1 FAPGCLDQPRPPELA
16 LDVAFIGVL
25 PTGPVK
31 VAAWSPD
38 GTRLAYGVVNPER
51 AAWQG
56 VEVRS
61 LPNFR
66 LEGSWAVPGVF
77 DLTWAPDG
85 GAVLFV
91 FDRGDTSSIGLARL
105 GEANWHDLLPEEKA
119 MLAVSLGKNFVDW
132 LDDKTLAFQV
142 HCGTGCEALYSL
154 DIATGEL
161 SPLVNT
167 GDFPDAPYADVF
179 ATRYRFSS
187 NRRWLAATS
196 WGTGLP
202 RAMVL
207 EWPGPAKPLDLSEL
221 LDTRH
226 TEAQSW
232 TNGSLAFV
240 AYPPGEPDAW
250 PHPPRPD
257 LYLWE
262 TDAGTLRHVAL
273 GAFRAAFA
281 PAADRLALLFVGE
294 PRVSEKGRIESDG
307 STPHLGLLS
316 WPEGQLLATHS
327 VSAGDISDVF
337 DLWRLPTP
345 VWSPDGGALAF
356 QPEGGGLALMDREGR
371 VWPILTTESVSWV
384 GWGSEGHLAL
394 LVGEQVWLVRPT
406 STATVT
412 SAPIPTGGQR
422 PLGLAREA
430 LIRFFSLLNEG
441 RYAEAVG
448 FYGGGYEILRG
459 WNPTIAPNDYAKLL
473 ECGCT
478 INGLQCLKV
487 KEILIEEEVSPVEFR
502 FTVRFMNDDGSLFT
516 RGPCCGATEEEMP
529 PQSEFIY
536 TVRKVGDR
544 FLVMELP
551 VYVP

>member
-1 FAPGCLDQPRPPELA
+1 LA
-16 LDVAFIGVL
+16 SDVAFIGIL
-25 PTGPVK
+25 PAGPVR

-38 GTRLAYGVVNPER
+38 GTRLAYGVVNLEK

-61 LPNFR
+61 LLDFR
-66 LEGSWAVPGVF
+66 LEGSWAVPGIF

-85 GAVLFV
+85 RAVLFV

-105 GEANWHDLLPEEKA
+105 GKPDWHDLLPEEKA
-119 MLAVSLGKNFVDW
+119 VLAVSLGKNFVDW
-132 LDDKTLAFQV
+132 LDERTVAFQV

-154 DIATGEL
+154 DIVTGEL

-167 GDFPDAPYADVF
+167 GGAPYADVF
-179 ATRYRFSS
+179 ATEYRFSPDH
-187 NRRWLAATS
+187 RWLAATDL
-196 WGTGLP
+196 GTGLP

-207 EWPGPAKPLDLSEL
+207 EWPGPAEPLDLSDL
-221 LDTRH
+221 LDARY

-232 TNGSLAFV
+232 TNGFLAFV
-240 AYPPGEPDAW
+240 AYPPGEPDTW
-250 PHPPRPD
+250 PRPPRPD
-257 LYLWE
+257 LYVWE
-262 TDAGTLRHVAL
+262 ADAGALRRVAS
-273 GAFRAAFA
+273 GAFRAVFS
-281 PAADRLALLFVGE
+281 PTGDRLAVLFAGKPRPGE
-294 PRVSEKGRIESDG
+294 GGGIESDA
-307 STPHLGLLS
+307 STLHLGLLS
-316 WPEGQLLATHS
+316 WPEGRLLATHS
-327 VSAGDISDVF
+327 VGARDISDVF
-337 DLWRLPTP
+337 DLWHLPTP

-356 QPEGGGLALMDREGR
+356 QPEGGGLALMDREGG
-371 VWPILTTESVSWV
+371 VWPILTTKPVSWV

-394 LVGEQVWLVRPT
+394 LVGEHVWLVRPT
-406 STATVT
+406 PTATVT
-412 SAPIPTGGQR
+412 STPIPTGEQR
-422 PLGLAREA
+422 PLDLARET
-430 LIRFFSLLNEG
+430 LVRFFSLLNEG

-478 INGLQCLKV
+478 VNGLQCLKV
-487 KEILIEEEVSPVEFR
+487 KEIVTEEEVSPVEFR

-551 VYVP
+551 IYVP